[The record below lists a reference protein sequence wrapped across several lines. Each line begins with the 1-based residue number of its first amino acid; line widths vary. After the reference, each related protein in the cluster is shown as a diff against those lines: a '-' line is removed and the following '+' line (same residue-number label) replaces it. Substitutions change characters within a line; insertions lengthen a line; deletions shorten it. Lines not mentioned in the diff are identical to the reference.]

1 MINMDKVYIVLT
13 GYDYEGYTDIVGV
26 FDSYD
31 KAAALADKLQKKADK
46 AGFGGYAEIMERVI
60 Q

>member
-1 MINMDKVYIVLT
+1 MNKVYIVLT

-26 FDSYD
+26 FDSYA